1 MNQTAV
7 MNKLEKLFDY
17 GNQLFPTGKL
27 KLDDFDVRFT
37 LRGATA
43 GKANY
48 SKRTLW
54 FHPEIMKR
62 NSDEYEQT
70 IIHEVAHLYQR
81 KLYPTSNPHGREWKR
96 IARKL
101 GYTGERCHS
110 YDTSGLGRVK
120 TRYIYKCK
128 ECGMEYKLTKHKH
141 QHAWRYAC
149 GKCMNKLQFTGEV
162 IKFR

>member
-7 MNKLEKLFDY
+7 VNKLEKLFDY
-17 GNQLFPTGKL
+17 GNKLFPTAKL
-27 KLDDFDVRFT
+27 KLDEFDVRFT

-48 SKRTLW
+48 SKRKLW

-62 NSDEYEQT
+62 NPKQYEQT

-81 KLYPTSNPHGREWKR
+81 KLYPTSKPHGNEWKR

-101 GYTGERCHS
+101 GYNGKRCHN

-120 TRYIYKCK
+120 TRYIY
-128 ECGMEYKLTKHKH
+128 ECAECAMTYKLTTHKHK
-141 QHAWRYAC
+141 QSYRYRC
-149 GKCMNKLQFTGEV
+149 GKCRGRLQFTGEV